1 MMNQKKTL
9 SPSGREQKWLFD
21 ETMARMDAQYDE
33 ACGLLEDR
41 AQGHGVRASSHYA
54 VGLLARG
61 TEADRK
67 RAQTVLHAI
76 LSMQFESR
84 PEDVFYGVFRRN
96 DREEQPPCE
105 PFPGTHFTAYS
116 RYYLDKW
123 QERIQELFGRS
134 LGEEGYTAE
143 EIRKIKRLYQ
153 RAALSTVPVIWKDF
167 DPNWREFIGVDFALI
182 LQFFSEELDGELI
195 REMDA
200 AMERTV
206 EGSLARYLDYVCPM
220 NTNIELMHILIC
232 AFFGERWGR
241 QDLISHAVEV
251 GRSFEERYL
260 EFHSVSEYNSTTYY
274 SVDLMALSA
283 MRQLDVAPELAEMAA
298 RLEAGIW
305 EDIAVMY
312 HPGLKNLSGPFSR
325 GYETDMRLHSL
336 IPALLYLGLG
346 EEKQEKP
353 GFNCE
358 LAGNLAVAL
367 LGTRIPE
374 QVKGH
379 LAAFSGE
386 RQVETRFRELMERGC
401 PGDDSSVCVAEA
413 FLAENY
419 MLGALR
425 GSRNTSGQLRSA
437 AAFWKAPDG
446 SVSNFVLLRREPGEK
461 CEHVRTVYFNN
472 RVRKNHMEIQ
482 VTWELERDMELF
494 FAIAGCG
501 LSEDMIAADC
511 WRLPGMT
518 VHVNADGR
526 TPEVRR
532 STDGLEVVY
541 PYRWRDVSA
550 RSMRFQLDFE
560 PQAEKK

>member
-1 MMNQKKTL
+1 MK
-9 SPSGREQKWLFD
+9 
-21 ETMARMDAQYDE
+21 
-33 ACGLLEDR
+33 DR
-41 AQGHGVRASSHYA
+41 
-54 VGLLARG
+54 
-61 TEADRK
+61 
-67 RAQTVLHAI
+67 
-76 LSMQFESR
+76 
-84 PEDVFYGVFRRN
+84 
-96 DREEQPPCE
+96 
-105 PFPGTHFTAYS
+105 
-116 RYYLDKW
+116 
-123 QERIQELFGRS
+123 
-134 LGEEGYTAE
+134 
-143 EIRKIKRLYQ
+143 
-153 RAALSTVPVIWKDF
+153 
-167 DPNWREFIGVDFALI
+167 
-182 LQFFSEELDGELI
+182 
-195 REMDA
+195 
-200 AMERTV
+200 
-206 EGSLARYLDYVCPM
+206 
-220 NTNIELMHILIC
+220 
-232 AFFGERWGR
+232 
-241 QDLISHAVEV
+241 
-251 GRSFEERYL
+251 
-260 EFHSVSEYNSTTYY
+260 
-274 SVDLMALSA
+274 
-283 MRQLDVAPELAEMAA
+283 
-298 RLEAGIW
+298 
-305 EDIAVMY
+305 
-312 HPGLKNLSGPFSR
+312 
-325 GYETDMRLHSL
+325 
-336 IPALLYLGLG
+336 
-346 EEKQEKP
+346 
-353 GFNCE
+353 
-358 LAGNLAVAL
+358 
-367 LGTRIPE
+367 
-374 QVKGH
+374 